1 MTITRNMIQA
11 LAGSRRAFEEG
22 SHICQMGQ
30 IKMQSTKSFWKDEI
44 KVIALAHGD
53 HETEKQVNLTI
64 NGGRILSSR
73 CSCMHPDSQKGHL
86 CAHAVAAALAWLEL
100 TENQNTESTDFVRP
114 MIEEYGQIRQREVL
128 SRFVEQTKNE
138 EELVHVMPVLS
149 WREVVSN
156 EPIFGYSAGKD
167 NRLALNL
174 KIGSSKYYKVRDISG
189 LLEAFRTG
197 GKYLY
202 GKFLDIYLVPEA
214 FDQESLKLLEV
225 LSVIHDR
232 IGQAGA
238 ERSSRSNGGESSLY
252 SRDGSYLLIGQDDMD
267 LLFQALTDPLV
278 EAEENLS
285 SAGYLNIVQENP
297 DLQLLLRYR
306 SNMRHNLGVN
316 LILKN
321 KLVVFGGHKHLY
333 VVEQDT
339 LRVADPVY
347 SCYMKPFLL
356 GLLKKCE
363 EQPASARISDQD
375 MPGFCVN
382 VLPALQ
388 RYAQVDCGEVDL
400 SEYEP
405 RTLRTEFFFDR
416 RNEMEITLKIVH
428 RYGSVSFNPVSGE
441 NPPVSWRDRAQEK
454 KIALT
459 ASHYF
464 ERRYPE
470 LGLLTTYGDEQTAL
484 RLAAGGFSDFVPLGE
499 IHLSDSLMELKIRQP
514 DHLQFHVQSFSDW
527 LELSID
533 MDGLDQKELIQI
545 LKQYEEKKTYYQ
557 LKDGSYVLFQ
567 NQELDILPELM
578 EGLPLSAKEITG
590 KVTGI
595 SGSRALYLKK
605 LFETYHTDYS
615 HDAYFE
621 RLTACLEK
629 QDLEPEPVP
638 ESMQPVLR
646 EYQVKGYQ
654 WMAMLDRM
662 GFGGILADD
671 MGLGKTVQM
680 IALFER
686 VYGEVKTFERV
697 YGENKTSSDTEAEI
711 RESRPSLIVCPSS
724 LVYNWEHEIA
734 RFAPDITT
742 LVIAGNGVERKKILK
757 DGPKAQIWITS
768 YDLLRRDISLY
779 ANYEFRLQVLD
790 EAQYIKNQGTQN
802 ARAVK
807 KIRAVRRFA
816 LTGTPV
822 ENRLGELW
830 SIFDYLMPGFLYSY
844 NRFHAA
850 FEVPLVKDQDERVV
864 TRLHNMISPFILRR
878 LKKEVLTE
886 LPDKCETI
894 LYPALEGEQK
904 KLYTAFA
911 YRMKKELAHETEDSF
926 RRNRAMI
933 LSNLTRLREIC
944 CAPSLVYDNF
954 TAVNSKMEALMEL
967 IHSCLDGGHRILL
980 FSQFAR
986 MLDLIEKRLEQ
997 EEIPCFTLTGQTGK
1011 RERQQLVERFG
1022 EGEVPIFLISLKA
1035 GGTGLNLTQADTVI
1049 HYDPWWNVAAQNQAT
1064 DRAYRIGQT
1073 REVNV
1078 YRLIAAGTIEEN
1090 ILKLQEAKQNLVDQ
1104 VLSGNQISLAELTKE
1119 ELMELL

>member
-1 MTITRNMIQA
+1 MTITRNMIQQ

-22 SHICQMGQ
+22 SYICQMGQ
-30 IKMQSTKSFWKDEI
+30 IRLQPTKSFWKDEI
-44 KVIALAHGD
+44 KVAALAHND

-64 NGGRILSSR
+64 RGGKIVSSR
-73 CSCMHPDSQKGHL
+73 CSCMHPDSRKGHL

-100 TENQNTESTDFVRP
+100 TENQNAGSADFVRP
-114 MIEEYGQIRQREVL
+114 LIEQYGQLRQREVL
-128 SRFVEQTKNE
+128 SDFVEQTKSE

-149 WREVVSN
+149 VRSIRPGEAVTHFSGV
-156 EPIFGYSAGKD
+156 KD

-174 KIGSSKYYKVRDISG
+174 KIGSSKYYKVRDIQA
-189 LLEAFRTG
+189 LLENFRTG

-202 GKFLDIYLVPEA
+202 GKYLDFYHVAEA
-214 FDQESLKLLEV
+214 FDQESLQLLEV
-225 LSVIHDR
+225 LSGIHDR
-232 IGQAGA
+232 ITENSS
-238 ERSSRSNGGESSLY
+238 ERYVRKNASMY
-252 SRDGSYLLIGQDDMD
+252 SRDNSTLLIGQEDMD
-267 LLFQALTDPLV
+267 ALFQVFTDPLV
-278 EAEENLS
+278 EAEEGLS
-285 SAGYLNIVQENP
+285 PTGYLKIVQGNP
-297 DLQLLLRYR
+297 SLQLLLRYR
-306 SNMRHNLGVN
+306 SALRPGLGVN
-316 LILKN
+316 LILKDR
-321 KLVVFGGHKHLY
+321 LGVFFGNRHLY
-333 VVEQDT
+333 VAENDT
-339 LRVADPVY
+339 LWITDVDY
-347 SCYMKPFLL
+347 SRNMRLFLMSML
-356 GLLKKCE
+356 EYGE
-363 EQPASARISDQD
+363 EQPISVRISDQD

-382 VLPALQ
+382 ILPSLQ
-388 RYAQVDCGEVDL
+388 RYTQVDCGEIRL
-400 SEYEP
+400 SDYQS

-428 RYGSVSFNPVSGE
+428 WYGEVSFNPISGE
-441 NPPVSWRDRAQEK
+441 NPSVPWRDRALEK
-454 KIALT
+454 KVALV
-459 ASHYF
+459 AARYF
-464 ERRYPE
+464 ERRYPDQ
-470 LGLLTTYGDEQTAL
+470 GLLTTYEDEQAAI
-484 RLAAGGFSDFVPLGE
+484 RLAADGFAEFVPLGE
-499 IHLSDSLMELKIRQP
+499 IHLSDSLLELKIRQP
-514 DHLQFHVQSFSDW
+514 SSLQFHVQSFSDW

-533 MDGLDQKELIQI
+533 MEGIDQKELLQI
-545 LKQYEEKKTYYQ
+545 LNQYEEKKSYYR
-557 LKDGSYVLFQ
+557 LKDGSYVLLQ

-578 EGLPLSAKEITG
+578 EGLQLSAREITG
-590 KVTGI
+590 KVQNI

-605 LFETYHTDYS
+605 LFETYHTAYS

-621 RLTACLEK
+621 RLTACLENRDT
-629 QDLEPEPVP
+629 QPEPVP
-638 ESMQPVLR
+638 EGLESILR
-646 EYQVKGYQ
+646 EYQTKGYQ
-654 WMAMLDRM
+654 WLAMLDRM

-680 IALFER
+680 IALFQRIYRGRSEWH
-686 VYGEVKTFERV
+686 G
-697 YGENKTSSDTEAEI
+697 
-711 RESRPSLIVCPSS
+711 ESRPSLVVCPSS

-734 RFAPDITT
+734 RFAPELTVS
-742 LVIAGNGVERKKILK
+742 VIAGNGVERKKMLREK
-757 DGPKAQIWITS
+757 PEAQIWITS
-768 YDLLRRDISLY
+768 YDLLRRDVDLY
-779 ANYEFRLQVLD
+779 GAYEFRLQVLD

-844 NRFHAA
+844 NRFHSI

-864 TRLHNMISPFILRR
+864 MRLHNMISPFILRR

-886 LPDKCETI
+886 LPDKCDTI

-904 KLYTAFA
+904 KLYTACA
-911 YRMKKELAHETEDSF
+911 YKLKQDLSHETEDSF
-926 RRNRAMI
+926 RKNRTMI
-933 LSNLTRLREIC
+933 LSNLTKLRELC
-944 CAPSLVYDNF
+944 CAPSLVYGNF
-954 TAVNSKMEALMEL
+954 TAANAKMEALMEL
-967 IHSCLDGGHRILL
+967 VHSCLDGGHRILI

-997 EEIPCFTLTGQTGK
+997 EKIPCFTLTGQTGK

-1022 EGEVPIFLISLKA
+1022 EGEVPVFLISLKA

-1064 DRAYRIGQT
+1064 DRAHRIGQT

-1104 VLSGNQISLAELTKE
+1104 VLSGNQVSLAELTRE